1 MKRFLLPALG
11 LLSTFAATADPAP
24 VTTDSLGNRLYNLN
38 AVTII
43 SNPKWESNLFEF
55 PGSISYLDTEQI
67 DRMNIHSVKDISTLV
82 PNLFIPDYGS
92 KLISSAYIRGIGSRI
107 NSPAVGLYVN
117 NIPYL
122 DKSAFDFDF
131 ADIAHIEVLKG
142 PQGTLYGRNTMAGL
156 VAIKTLSPLE
166 KQGSKVKLSFGNYNL
181 WGVNASTSQKIT
193 DNLAVALNARYR
205 SDEGYFKN
213 QYTHRNSGSTR
224 SGGGR
229 IQIDWRASQRWKLSL
244 TGDYESSD
252 QQGYPYAYYDK
263 AQHKTGDIAYNDE
276 ASYRRDLLTSGLSA
290 QYIHDRFI
298 FTSTTGYQY
307 LDDDMHLDQDFT
319 PLSIFTLQQKQQMHA
334 VSQEFAIKSH
344 QGKRWEWVGGLFGFY
359 QDIHTQGPVDFKQD
373 GIDLLI
379 TQQTNNQ
386 LAALKQNPALAGMP
400 DITVAIDNPNLYI
413 DGIYKTP
420 TYGAA
425 AFGQA
430 TLNRIFVDGLSAT
443 VGLRLD
449 YERAR
454 IYHHT
459 HATSPLS
466 GNAQVSI
473 NAGGRPMVINQP
485 FSLPLGIDGRES
497 METLELSPKFELK
510 YNIDNKSFVYASATR
525 GYRSGGYNFQMFSN
539 LIQSQIRTRMM
550 SELMKSMGGGNPG
563 GGTGGGNTGS
573 RPIVS
578 RSAPAG
584 MPSLESSTDVNSAI
598 AYKPEHSWNY
608 EIGGRSQLIDH
619 YLFADL
625 SLFYI
630 DCRDQQIAAVSGYG
644 RVTKNSGRT
653 ASYGLEAALRATP
666 TNHLQLSA
674 SYGYTHATFRD
685 YNDGENDYKGN
696 FVPFAPAH
704 TLALSGAYSLPIDR
718 ETDVTFELQYLGQG
732 KIYWT
737 EANDA
742 AQNFYGLVNASILL
756 SGKYADLKLW
766 GRNLLN
772 RHYQAFYFETM
783 NAENLASPNSF
794 VQSGRPITFGVDITL
809 KF

>member
-1 MKRFLLPALG
+1 MKNFLLPAFA
-11 LLSTFAATADPAP
+11 LLFTFTAAANPLP

-38 AVTII
+38 AITII
-43 SNPKWESNLFEF
+43 STPKWESNLREF
-55 PGSISYLDTEQI
+55 PGAITYLGAEQI
-67 DRMNIHSVKDISTLV
+67 DRQNIHSIKDISALV

-117 NIPYL
+117 NVPYL

-131 ADIAHIEVLKG
+131 IDIAHIEVLKG

-156 VAIKTLSPLE
+156 VSVKTVSPLE
-166 KQGSKVKLSFGNYNL
+166 KQGSKVKLSFGNHNL
-181 WGVNASTSQKIT
+181 WGVAASTSQKIT
-193 DNLAVALNARYR
+193 NHLAVAVNARYR
-205 SDEGYFKN
+205 SDEGYFEN
-213 QYTHRNSGSTR
+213 QYTRQNSGSTR

-229 IQIDWRASQRWKLSL
+229 VQIDWRVNPRWKLSL
-244 TGDYESSD
+244 SGDYEGSD
-252 QQGYPYAYYDK
+252 QQGYPYARYDK
-263 AQHKTGDIAYNDE
+263 VRGTTGDIAYNDE
-276 ASYRRDLLTSGLSA
+276 ASYRRDLFTSGFSA
-290 QYIHDRFI
+290 QYLHDRFI

-307 LDDDMHLDQDFT
+307 LNDDMRLDQDFT
-319 PLSIFTLQQKQQMHA
+319 PLSIFTLQQKQKMHA

-359 QDIHTQGPVDFKQD
+359 QNINTLGPVDFRQE

-379 TQQTNNQ
+379 TKQTNDQ
-386 LAALKQNPALAGMP
+386 LAALKQNPALSGMP
-400 DITVAIDNPNLYI
+400 DIAVAIDNSNLYI
-413 DGIYKTP
+413 DGSYKTP
-420 TYGAA
+420 TYGVA

-430 TLNRIFVDGLSAT
+430 TLNRIFTDGLSAT

-459 HATSPLS
+459 HATEPLT
-466 GNAQVSI
+466 GNAIVSI
-473 NAGGRPMVINQP
+473 DAGGRPVTITQP
-485 FSLPLGIDGRES
+485 FALPLGIDGRES

-510 YNIDNKSFVYASATR
+510 YAIDNRNFVYASVSR

-539 LIQSQIRTRMM
+539 LIQSQIRSSMM
-550 SELMKSMGGGNPG
+550 SELMKSMGGGNSG
-563 GGTGGGNTGS
+563 GGMGS
-573 RPIVS
+573 T
-578 RSAPAG
+578 PAG
-584 MPSLESSTDVNSAI
+584 MPTTNSSVNVNSAI
-598 AYKPEHSWNY
+598 SYKPEHSWNY

-619 YLFADL
+619 RLSADL

-653 ASYGLEAALRATP
+653 ASYGLEASLRATP
-666 TNHLQLSA
+666 TNQLLLSA
-674 SYGYTHATFRD
+674 SYGYTHATFCE
-685 YNDGENDYKGN
+685 YNDGENDYKGH

-704 TLALSGAYSLPIDR
+704 TLALAGAYTLPVDR

-742 AQNFYGLVNASILL
+742 AQNFYGLVNASVVL
-756 SGKYADLKLW
+756 SGKFADLKIW

-783 NAENLASPNSF
+783 NAENLAVPNSF
-794 VQSGRPITFGVDITL
+794 VQSGRPITFGADIII

>member
-1 MKRFLLPALG
+1 MKKFLLPAFA
-11 LLSTFAATADPAP
+11 LLFTVTAAANPLS

-43 SNPKWESNLFEF
+43 SNPKWESKLFEF
-55 PGSISYLDTEQI
+55 PGAITYLDTEQI
-67 DRMNIHSVKDISTLV
+67 DRQNIHSVKDISTLV

-117 NIPYL
+117 NVPYL

-131 ADIAHIEVLKG
+131 IDIAHIEVLKG

-156 VAIKTLSPLE
+156 VAIKTVSPLE

-181 WGVNASTSQKIT
+181 WGVAASTSQKIT
-193 DNLAVALNARYR
+193 DHLAVAVNARYR
-205 SDEGYFKN
+205 SDDGYFKN
-213 QYTHRNSGSTR
+213 QYTRKNSSSTQA
-224 SGGGR
+224 GGGR
-229 IQIDWRASQRWKLSL
+229 VQIDWRVNPRWKLSL
-244 TGDYESSD
+244 SGDYEGSN
-252 QQGYPYAYYDK
+252 QQGYPYARYDK
-263 AQHKTGDIAYNDE
+263 TQGTTGDIAYNDE
-276 ASYRRDLLTSGLSA
+276 ASYRRDLFTSGFSA
-290 QYIHDRFI
+290 QYLHDRFI

-319 PLSIFTLQQKQQMHA
+319 PLSIFTLQQKQKMHA

-359 QDIHTQGPVDFKQD
+359 QDINTLGPVNFKQE

-379 TQQTNNQ
+379 TKQTNDQ
-386 LAALKQNPALAGMP
+386 LAALKQNPALSGMP
-400 DITVAIDNPNLYI
+400 DITVAIDNSNLYI
-413 DGIYKTP
+413 DGSYKTP

-430 TLNRIFVDGLSAT
+430 TLNRLFTDGLSAT

-459 HATSPLS
+459 HATEPLT
-466 GNAQVSI
+466 GNAVVSI
-473 NAGGRPMVINQP
+473 DAGGRPITITSP
-485 FSLPLGIDGRES
+485 FALPLGIDGRES

-510 YNIDNKSFVYASATR
+510 YAIDSKNFVYASATR

-539 LIQSQIRTRMM
+539 LIQEQIRTRMM
-550 SELMKSMGGGNPG
+550 SELMKSMGGS
-563 GGTGGGNTGS
+563 TGGGMGGGTGS
-573 RPIVS
+573 RPIAS
-578 RSAPAG
+578 RSSSG
-584 MPSLESSTDVNSAI
+584 MPSMSTTTDVNSAI
-598 AYKPEHSWNY
+598 SYKPEHSWNY
-608 EIGGRSQLIDH
+608 EVGGRSQLIDH
-619 YLFADL
+619 RLFADL

-653 ASYGLEAALRATP
+653 ASYGLEASLRATP
-666 TNHLQLSA
+666 TDRLLLSA
-674 SYGYTHATFRD
+674 SYGYTHATFRQ
-685 YNDGENDYKGN
+685 YNDGENDYKGH

-704 TLALSGAYSLPIDR
+704 TLALAGAYTLPVDR

-742 AQNFYGLVNASILL
+742 AQDFYGLLNASVLL
-756 SGKYADLKLW
+756 SGKFADLKIW

-783 NAENLASPNSF
+783 NAQNLAVPNSF
-794 VQSGRPITFGVDITL
+794 VQSGRPITFGADITI

>member
-1 MKRFLLPALG
+1 MKHFLLPALG
-11 LLSTFAATADPAP
+11 LLLPLAATADPIPA
-24 VTTDSLGNRLYNLN
+24 TTDSLGNRIYNLN
-38 AVTII
+38 AVTVI
-43 SNPKWESNLFEF
+43 SNPKWESNLLEF
-55 PGSISYLDTEQI
+55 PGAISYIDTEQI

-117 NIPYL
+117 NVPYL

-131 ADIAHIEVLKG
+131 SDIAHIEVLKG

-156 VAIKTLSPLE
+156 VNIKTLSPLD

-181 WGVNASTSQKIT
+181 WGVAASTSQKIT
-193 DNLAVALNARYR
+193 NDLAIAVNARYR
-205 SDEGYFKN
+205 SDDGYFKN
-213 QYTHRNSGSTR
+213 QYTRKNSGSTQ

-229 IQIDWRASQRWKLSL
+229 VQIDWRVNQRWKLSL
-244 TGDYESSD
+244 SGDYESSD
-252 QQGYPYAYYDK
+252 QQGYPYAYYNK
-263 AQHKTGDIAYNDE
+263 AQGTTGDIAYNDE
-276 ASYRRDLLTSGLSA
+276 ASYRRDIFTSGLSA

-319 PLSIFTLQQKQQMHA
+319 PLSIFTLQQKQKMHA
-334 VSQEFAIKSH
+334 VSQEFAFKSH

-359 QDIHTQGPVDFKQD
+359 QDINTLGPVDFKQD

-379 TQQTNNQ
+379 TKQTNDQ

-413 DGIYKTP
+413 DGSYKTP

-430 TLNRIFVDGLSAT
+430 TLNRIFLDGLSAT
-443 VGLRLD
+443 VGLRID

-459 HATSPLS
+459 HATAPLS

-473 NAGGRPMVINQP
+473 NAGGHPINITQP
-485 FSLPLGIDGRES
+485 FALPLGIDGRES

-510 YNIDNKSFVYASATR
+510 YAIGNKSFVYASATR

-539 LIQSQIRTRMM
+539 LIQSQIRSSMM
-550 SELMKSMGGGNPG
+550 SELMKSMGGGGSGSGSGNAPSIPS
-563 GGTGGGNTGS
+563 TG
-573 RPIVS
+573 
-578 RSAPAG
+578 
-584 MPSLESSTDVNSAI
+584 SSTDVNSAI
-598 AYKPEHSWNY
+598 SYKPEHSWNY
-608 EIGGRSQLIDH
+608 EIGGRSQLIDRR
-619 YLFADL
+619 LFADL

-653 ASYGLEAALRATP
+653 ASYGLEASLRATP
-666 TNHLQLSA
+666 TDHLLLSA
-674 SYGYTHATFRD
+674 SYGYTHATFRE

-704 TLALSGAYSLPIDR
+704 TLALTGAYSLPIDR

-742 AQNFYGLVNASILL
+742 AQNFYGLVNASIVL

-772 RHYQAFYFETM
+772 NHYQAFYFETM

-794 VQSGRPITFGVDITL
+794 VQCGRPITFGADITI

>member
-1 MKRFLLPALG
+1 MRKFLLPALG
-11 LLSTFAATADPAP
+11 LLVPLASAANPLPAS
-24 VTTDSLGNRLYNLN
+24 TDSLGNRIYNLN
-38 AVTII
+38 AVTVI
-43 SNPKWESNLFEF
+43 SNPKWESKLLEF
-55 PGSISYLDTEQI
+55 PGAITYLDAEDLDQKSI
-67 DRMNIHSVKDISTLV
+67 RSVKDISTLV

-107 NSPAVGLYVN
+107 NSPAVGLYVD

-131 ADIAHIEVLKG
+131 TDIAHIEVLKG

-156 VAIKTLSPLE
+156 VSIKTISPLD
-166 KQGSKVKLSFGNYNL
+166 KQGTKVKLSFGNYNL
-181 WGVNASTSQKIT
+181 WGVSASTSQKVT
-193 DNLAVALNARYR
+193 DNLAIAANARYR
-205 SDEGYFKN
+205 SNDGYFEN
-213 QYTHRNSGSTR
+213 QYTHETSGSTR

-229 IQIDWRASQRWKLSL
+229 IQIDWRVNPQWRLSL
-244 TGDYESSD
+244 SGDFESSD
-252 QQGYPYAYYDK
+252 QQGYPYASYDK
-263 AQHKTGDIAYNDE
+263 TQGIVGDISYNDE
-276 ASYRRDLLTSGLSA
+276 ASYRRNLLTSGFSA
-290 QYIHDRFI
+290 QYLHDRFI

-319 PLSIFTLQQKQQMHA
+319 PLSIFTLQQKQKMHA

-344 QGKRWEWVGGLFGFY
+344 KGKRWEWVGGLFGFY
-359 QDIHTQGPVDFKQD
+359 QDINTLGPVDFRQQ

-379 TQQTNNQ
+379 TKQTNDQ

-413 DGIYKTP
+413 DGSYKTP

-430 TLNRIFVDGLSAT
+430 TLNRIFTDGLSAT
-443 VGLRLD
+443 VGLRVD

-466 GNAQVSI
+466 GNAHVEV
-473 NAGGRPMVINQP
+473 NAGGRPITIDQP
-485 FSLPLGIDGRES
+485 FALPLGIDGRES

-510 YNIDNKSFVYASATR
+510 YTLGTRSFIYASASR

-539 LIQSQIRTRMM
+539 LIQTQIRSSMM
-550 SELMKSMGGGNPG
+550 SELMKSMGGSMG
-563 GGTGGGNTGS
+563 GGGNTGS
-573 RPIVS
+573 NQS
-578 RSAPAG
+578 GSSG
-584 MPSLESSTDVNSAI
+584 MPAAGSSSTDVNSAI
-598 AYKPEHSWNY
+598 SYKPEHSWNY

-619 YLFADL
+619 RLFADL

-653 ASYGLEAALRATP
+653 ASYGLEAALRAIP
-666 TNHLQLSA
+666 VDRLMFSA
-674 SYGYTHATFRD
+674 SYGYTHATFRE
-685 YNDGENDYKGN
+685 YNDGENDYKGH

-704 TLALSGAYSLPIDR
+704 TLALSGAYTQPIDR
-718 ETDVTFELQYLGQG
+718 QHDVTFELQYLGQG

-737 EANDA
+737 EANDV
-742 AQNFYGLVNASILL
+742 AQNFYGLLNASILFT
-756 SGKYADLKLW
+756 GKYADIKLW
-766 GRNLLN
+766 GKNLLN

-783 NAENLASPNSF
+783 NAENLSSPNSF
-794 VQSGRPITFGVDITL
+794 VQEGRPFTFGVDIT
-809 KF
+809 FHF